1 MWASAM
7 ANLIAQEAI
16 TVDLETEQWIRRTID
31 APLKLGDRPDP
42 DAEQDVTDTA
52 DTQDTTEDD
61 SADQKGN
68 VRTNDPTQGQGN
80 MPKTGP

>member
-1 MWASAM
+1 M

-31 APLKLGDRPDP
+31 APLLLGDRPDP
-42 DAEQDVTDTA
+42 DAQEDTE
-52 DTQDTTEDD
+52 DTTEDD
-61 SADQKGN
+61 SADMKGN
-68 VRTNDPTQGQGN
+68 VRTNDPKQGQGN